1 MVERPRSFRLTLFLK
16 LRYTFEYQKS
26 SVYIKKVKFYKILLQ
41 DINIL

>member
-16 LRYTFEYQKS
+16 LRYSFEHQKS
-26 SVYIKKVKFYKILLQ
+26 SVYIKKIKFYKFLLQ